1 MLFHLDFTNNT
12 VFTCYFFFFLNIN
25 LQFLIPVVIAQIF
38 NPIAELLIP
47 IGIRIRGEK
56 SEIEMHQTIVEAKIG
71 KCSI

>member
-12 VFTCYFFFFLNIN
+12 VFTCSFFFFLNIN